1 MRFQHTQF
9 TKQIWMHKKH
19 KKVQRELEVTQVFY
33 LCFDRFEDSDVFN
46 QQLLLVLCCSHFYPY
61 RVLVMVFEDACNNLS
76 TSLIMFQSQ
85 KSSSQWMSAQSPV
98 ISMFYS
104 LCFTCFRNDW
114 ITNNHEQY
122 VLWIFSNCVIFYLY
136 FEHVKIVLQQ
146 QQQRNKEGK
155 SKGKRNSNNY
165 N

>member
-76 TSLIMFQSQ
+76 TSLIMFQSKNLAASGCQ
-85 KSSSQWMSAQSPV
+85 HRA
-98 ISMFYS
+98 
-104 LCFTCFRNDW
+104 L
-114 ITNNHEQY
+114 
-122 VLWIFSNCVIFYLY
+122 
-136 FEHVKIVLQQ
+136 
-146 QQQRNKEGK
+146 
-155 SKGKRNSNNY
+155 
-165 N
+165 